1 MEKKFLKVG
10 KSINFKFNTEGLEC
24 DLTPGM
30 VYNIDVDRY
39 TDAISLEETS
49 GLSLPSK
56 VYCTPRDE
64 RFIDKVINS
73 YNLSESGFTGV
84 MLAGLKGS
92 GKTVMAKMIANNS
105 GLPIIN
111 IDKNIRPY
119 ILRNLVEKLGDTS
132 VCFLFDELDK
142 VLEDYDDSVLLQV
155 LDGSDTK
162 GKHMILFTCN
172 DDNEISEYLID
183 RCSRIRYWREF
194 DEMSPSL
201 IMEVLN
207 DKLNDKK
214 EVKSLTDFI
223 KDNFEVCSFDNI
235 ASFVKEANDYPTT
248 TFEELF
254 EDMNLSSKGSI
265 KPHPRNSNKNTTNS
279 LKKNKPMAH
288 KTFDQMLGCDDCE
301 KCCCAGC

>member
-24 DLTPGM
+24 DLTPGI
-30 VYNIDVDRY
+30 VYNINVDRY

-56 VYCTPRDE
+56 VYCTQRDE

-92 GKTVMAKMIANNS
+92 GKTVMAKVIANKS

-172 DDNEISEYLID
+172 DEDEISEYLID
-183 RCSRIRYWREF
+183 RCSRIRNWREF

-235 ASFVKEANDYPTT
+235 ASFVKEANDYPTVT
-248 TFEELF
+248 YEELF

-265 KPHPRNSNKNTTNS
+265 KPHPRRKDNAKC
-279 LKKNKPMAH
+279 LKEK
-288 KTFDQMLGCDDCE
+288 FD
-301 KCCCAGC
+301 KVCAGC

>member
-56 VYCTPRDE
+56 VYCTQRDE

-92 GKTVMAKMIANNS
+92 GKTVMAKVIANKS

-142 VLEDYDDSVLLQV
+142 VLADYDDSVLLQV

-172 DDNEISEYLID
+172 DDDEISEYLID

-194 DEMSPSL
+194 DAMSPSL

-254 EDMNLSSKGSI
+254 EDMNLSSKGTI
-265 KPHPRNSNKNTTNS
+265 KPHARSCKENNNKNV
-279 LKKNKPMAH
+279 KKKL
-288 KTFDQMLGCDDCE
+288 TSDDCCCD
-301 KCCCAGC
+301 CCCAGC

>member
-288 KTFDQMLGCDDCE
+288 KTFDQMLGCDDC
-301 KCCCAGC
+301 CAGC

>member
-24 DLTPGM
+24 DLTTGM
-30 VYNIDVDRY
+30 VYNINVDRY
-39 TDAISLEETS
+39 TSAISLEETS

-56 VYCTPRDE
+56 VYCTQRDE

-92 GKTVMAKMIANNS
+92 GKTVMAKVIANKS

-142 VLEDYDDSVLLQV
+142 ILEDYDDSVLLQV

-172 DDNEISEYLID
+172 DDNKISEYLID
-183 RCSRIRYWREF
+183 RCSRIRYWRKF

-235 ASFVKEANDYPTT
+235 VSFVKEANNYPTT

-254 EDMNLSSKGSI
+254 EDMNLSSKGTI
-265 KPHPRNSNKNTTNS
+265 KPHARSCKNNC
-279 LKKNKPMAH
+279 LKNAK
-288 KTFDQMLGCDDCE
+288 KTSSKDMNYDY
-301 KCCCAGC
+301 CCAGC

>member
-10 KSINFKFNTEGLEC
+10 KSVNFKFNTEGLEC

-30 VYNIDVDRY
+30 VYNISVDRY
-39 TDAISLEETS
+39 TDAISLEESS

-56 VYCTPRDE
+56 VYCTQRDE

-92 GKTVMAKMIANNS
+92 GKTVMAKVIANKS

-111 IDKNIRPY
+111 IAKNIRPY

-142 VLEDYDDSVLLQV
+142 VLADYDDSVLLQV

-172 DDNEISEYLID
+172 DDDEISEYLID
-183 RCSRIRYWREF
+183 RCSRIRYWRKF

-223 KDNFEVCSFDNI
+223 KDNFEVCSFDTI

-254 EDMNLSSKGSI
+254 EDMNISSKGTI
-265 KPHPRNSNKNTTNS
+265 KPHARSYKENNHKNV
-279 LKKNKPMAH
+279 KKTK
-288 KTFDQMLGCDDCE
+288 FSEDICCDCCSGC
-301 KCCCAGC
+301 

>member
-30 VYNIDVDRY
+30 VYNISVDRY

-265 KPHPRNSNKNTTNS
+265 KPHPRNKDKNTTNS
-279 LKKNKPMAH
+279 LKKNKPMAR
-288 KTFDQMLGCDDCE
+288 KTFDQMLGCDDC
-301 KCCCAGC
+301 CSNC

>member
-10 KSINFKFNTEGLEC
+10 KSINFKFSTEGLEC

-30 VYNIDVDRY
+30 VYNINVDNY
-39 TDAISLEETS
+39 TEEISLEES
-49 GLSLPSK
+49 GGLSLPSK
-56 VYCTPRDE
+56 VYCTQRDE

-84 MLAGLKGS
+84 MLAGVKGS
-92 GKTVMAKMIANNS
+92 GKTVMAKVIANKS

-111 IDKNIRPY
+111 IGKNIRPY
-119 ILRNLVEKLGDTS
+119 TLKNLVDKLGDTS
-132 VCFLFDELDK
+132 ICFLFDELDK
-142 VLEDYDDSVLLQV
+142 VLADYDDSVLLQV

-172 DDNEISEYLID
+172 NDDDISEYLID

-235 ASFVKEANDYPTT
+235 SSFVKEANDYPTT

-254 EDMNLSSKGSI
+254 EDMNLSSKGTI
-265 KPHPRNSNKNTTNS
+265 KPHARSCKANCMKNY
-279 LKKNKPMAH
+279 KKASFK
-288 KTFDQMLGCDDCE
+288 DVDWDYCS
-301 KCCCAGC
+301 AGC

>member
-10 KSINFKFNTEGLEC
+10 KSVNFKFNTEGLEC

-30 VYNIDVDRY
+30 VYNIIVDRF
-39 TDAISLEETS
+39 TDSLSLEES
-49 GLSLPSK
+49 GSLSLPSK
-56 VYCTPRDE
+56 VYCTARDE

-73 YNLSESGFTGV
+73 YNLSENGFTGV

-92 GKTVMAKMIANNS
+92 GKTVMAKMIANKS

-111 IDKNIRPY
+111 IDKSIRPY
-119 ILRNLVEKLGDTS
+119 ILRNLVEKFGDTS

-183 RCSRIRYWREF
+183 RCSRIRYWRKF

-235 ASFVKEANDYPTT
+235 VSFVKEANDYPTT

-254 EDMNLSSKGSI
+254 EDMNLSSKGTI
-265 KPHPRNSNKNTTNS
+265 KPHTRSCKANCLKNA
-279 LKKNKPMAH
+279 KNAFSK
-288 KTFDQMLGCDDCE
+288 DINCD
-301 KCCCAGC
+301 CCCAGC

>member
-10 KSINFKFNTEGLEC
+10 KSINFRFNTEGLEC

-30 VYNIDVDRY
+30 VYSIDVDSY
-39 TDAISLEETS
+39 TNEISLEETS

-56 VYCTPRDE
+56 VYCTQRDE

-73 YNLSESGFTGV
+73 YNLSKSGFTGV

-92 GKTVMAKMIANNS
+92 GKTVMAKVIANKS

-111 IDKNIRPY
+111 IDKSIRPY

-142 VLEDYDDSVLLQV
+142 VLGDYDDSVLLQV

-172 DDNEISEYLID
+172 NDDEISEYLID
-183 RCSRIRYWREF
+183 RCSRIRYWRKF

-201 IMEVLN
+201 IMEVLK
-207 DKLNDKK
+207 DRLNDKK

-235 ASFVKEANDYPTT
+235 ASFAKEANDYPTT

-254 EDMNLSSKGSI
+254 EDMNLSSKGTI
-265 KPHPRNSNKNTTNS
+265 KHYARSCKENNHKNV
-279 LKKNKPMAH
+279 KKKLAS
-288 KTFDQMLGCDDCE
+288 DDCCCDCCCLGC
-301 KCCCAGC
+301 

>member
-1 MEKKFLKVG
+1 MEKKFLKIG
-10 KSINFKFNTEGLEC
+10 KSINFKFNTDGLEY

-30 VYNIDVDRY
+30 VYNIKVDRY
-39 TDAISLEETS
+39 TDAISLEES
-49 GLSLPSK
+49 AGLSLPSK

-64 RFIDKVINS
+64 RFMEKVINS
-73 YNLSESGFTGV
+73 YNLSENGFTGV
-84 MLAGLKGS
+84 MLVGLKGS

-119 ILRNLVEKLGDTS
+119 ILRNLVSMLGDTS

-172 DDNEISEYLID
+172 DNNEISEYLID

-265 KPHPRNSNKNTTNS
+265 KPHPRNKNKNI
-279 LKKNKPMAH
+279 LKDFCKKKAKSNVGVAV
-288 KTFDQMLGCDDCE
+288 DRGCDDC
-301 KCCCAGC
+301 CCAGY

>member
-30 VYNIDVDRY
+30 VYSIDIDRY
-39 TDAISLEETS
+39 TNAISLEETS

-56 VYCTPRDE
+56 VYCTQRDE

-92 GKTVMAKMIANNS
+92 GKTVMAKVIANKS

-111 IDKNIRPY
+111 IGKNIRPY
-119 ILRNLVEKLGDTS
+119 ILGNLVEKLGDTS

-142 VLEDYDDSVLLQV
+142 VLADYDDSVLLQV

-183 RCSRIRYWREF
+183 RCSRIRYWRKF

-235 ASFVKEANDYPTT
+235 ASFVKEANDYPTI

-254 EDMNLSSKGSI
+254 EDMNLSSKGTI
-265 KPHPRNSNKNTTNS
+265 KPHARSCKANCLKNA
-279 LKKNKPMAH
+279 KKKAAS
-288 KTFDQMLGCDDCE
+288 DDC
-301 KCCCAGC
+301 CCDYCCAGC

>member
-10 KSINFKFNTEGLEC
+10 NSINFKFNTDGLEY
-24 DLTPGM
+24 DLVPGT
-30 VYNIDVDRY
+30 VYNIIVDRY
-39 TDAISLEETS
+39 TDAISLQES
-49 GLSLPSK
+49 GDLSLPSK

-64 RFIDKVINS
+64 RFMDKVINS
-73 YNLSESGFTGV
+73 YNLSENGFTGV

-92 GKTVMAKMIANNS
+92 GKTVMAKMIANKS

-111 IDKNIRPY
+111 IDKNIRPH
-119 ILRNLVEKLGDTS
+119 ILRNVVEKLGDTS

-142 VLEDYDDSVLLQV
+142 VLEGYDDSFLLQV

-172 DDNEISEYLID
+172 DDSEISEYLID

-194 DEMSPSL
+194 EEMSPSL

-235 ASFVKEANDYPTT
+235 VSFVKEANNYPTM

-254 EDMNLSSKGSI
+254 EDMNLSSKGTI
-265 KPHPRNSNKNTTNS
+265 KPHPRNRNKNTTNS
-279 LKKNKPMAH
+279 LKKNKP
-288 KTFDQMLGCDDCE
+288 TFDQMLGCDDC
-301 KCCCAGC
+301 CAGC

>member
-24 DLTPGM
+24 DLTPGI
-30 VYNIDVDRY
+30 VYNINVDRY

-49 GLSLPSK
+49 GLSLPPK
-56 VYCTPRDE
+56 VYCTQRDE

-92 GKTVMAKMIANNS
+92 GKTVMAKVIANKS

-111 IDKNIRPY
+111 IDKNICPY

-142 VLEDYDDSVLLQV
+142 VLADYDDSVLLQV

-172 DDNEISEYLID
+172 DEDGISEYLID

-235 ASFVKEANDYPTT
+235 ASFVKEANDYPTVT
-248 TFEELF
+248 YEELF

-265 KPHPRNSNKNTTNS
+265 KPHPR
-279 LKKNKPMAH
+279 KK
-288 KTFDQMLGCDDCE
+288 G
-301 KCCCAGC
+301 

>member
-30 VYNIDVDRY
+30 VYSIDVDSY

-56 VYCTPRDE
+56 VYCTQRDE

-92 GKTVMAKMIANNS
+92 GKTVMAKMIANKS

-142 VLEDYDDSVLLQV
+142 VLADYDDSVLLQV

-235 ASFVKEANDYPTT
+235 TSFVKEANDYPTT

-254 EDMNLSSKGSI
+254 EDMNLSSKGTI
-265 KPHPRNSNKNTTNS
+265 KPHARSCK
-279 LKKNKPMAH
+279 
-288 KTFDQMLGCDDCE
+288 
-301 KCCCAGC
+301 

>member
-24 DLTPGM
+24 DLTTGM
-30 VYNIDVDRY
+30 VYNINVDRY
-39 TDAISLEETS
+39 TSAISLEETS

-56 VYCTPRDE
+56 VYCTQRDE

-92 GKTVMAKMIANNS
+92 GKTVMAKVIANKS

-111 IDKNIRPY
+111 IDKSIRPY

-142 VLEDYDDSVLLQV
+142 ILEDYDDSVLLQV

-172 DDNEISEYLID
+172 DDNKISEYLID
-183 RCSRIRYWREF
+183 RCSRIRYWRKF

-235 ASFVKEANDYPTT
+235 AYFVKEANDYPTVT
-248 TFEELF
+248 YEELF

-265 KPHPRNSNKNTTNS
+265 KPHARSCKNNC
-279 LKKNKPMAH
+279 LKNAKNAFSK
-288 KTFDQMLGCDDCE
+288 DINCD
-301 KCCCAGC
+301 CCCAGC

>member
-10 KSINFKFNTEGLEC
+10 NSINFKFNTEGLEC

-30 VYNIDVDRY
+30 VYNIKVDRY
-39 TDAISLEETS
+39 TDAISLEESS

-56 VYCTPRDE
+56 VYCTQRDE

-92 GKTVMAKMIANNS
+92 GKTVMAKVIANKS

-142 VLEDYDDSVLLQV
+142 VLADYDDSVLLQV

-172 DDNEISEYLID
+172 DDDEISEYLID
-183 RCSRIRYWREF
+183 RCSRIRYWRKF

-235 ASFVKEANDYPTT
+235 ASFVKEANDYPTVT
-248 TFEELF
+248 YEELF
-254 EDMNLSSKGSI
+254 EDMNISSKGSI
-265 KPHPRNSNKNTTNS
+265 KPHPRKKANAKC
-279 LKKNKPMAH
+279 LKEK
-288 KTFDQMLGCDDCE
+288 FDDVLASGC
-301 KCCCAGC
+301 

>member
-1 MEKKFLKVG
+1 MDKKFLKVG
-10 KSINFKFNTEGLEC
+10 KNVSFKFNTEGLDC

-30 VYNIDVDRY
+30 VYNIKVDRF
-39 TDAISLEETS
+39 TDTISLEES
-49 GLSLPSK
+49 GSLSLPSK
-56 VYCTPRDE
+56 VYCTTRDE

-73 YNLSESGFTGV
+73 YNLSENGFTGV

-92 GKTVMAKMIANNS
+92 GKTVMAKCIANKS

-111 IDKNIRPY
+111 VDKNIRPY
-119 ILRNLVEKLGDTS
+119 ILKHLVEKLEDIS

-142 VLEDYDDSVLLQV
+142 LLEDYDDSVLLQV

-172 DDNEISEYLID
+172 DTDDISEYLVD

-194 DEMSPSL
+194 EEMSPSL

-207 DKLNDKK
+207 DKLDDKK

-235 ASFVKEANDYPTT
+235 ASFVKEANNYPTT

-254 EDMNLSSKGSI
+254 EDMNLSSKGTI
-265 KPHPRNSNKNTTNS
+265 KPHSRSCKENPFRNT
-279 LKKNKPMAH
+279 LKSIKKKAVCN
-288 KTFDQMLGCDDCE
+288 DCCD
-301 KCCCAGC
+301 CCCAG

>member
-30 VYNIDVDRY
+30 VYSINVDRY
-39 TDAISLEETS
+39 TDVISLEETS
-49 GLSLPSK
+49 GLSLPSR
-56 VYCTPRDE
+56 VYCTQRDE

-92 GKTVMAKMIANNS
+92 GKTVMAKVIANKS

-172 DDNEISEYLID
+172 DDDEISEYLID

-223 KDNFEVCSFDNI
+223 KDNFKVCSFDNI

-254 EDMNLSSKGSI
+254 EDMNLSSKGTI
-265 KPHPRNSNKNTTNS
+265 KPHARSCKANCLKNA
-279 LKKNKPMAH
+279 KKKA
-288 KTFDQMLGCDDCE
+288 DSDDC
-301 KCCCAGC
+301 CCDYCCAGC

>member
-111 IDKNIRPY
+111 IDKSIRPY

-172 DDNEISEYLID
+172 DDHEISEYLID

-194 DEMSPSL
+194 EEMSPSL

-265 KPHPRNSNKNTTNS
+265 KPHPRNKNKNI
-279 LKKNKPMAH
+279 LKDCCKQKAKSNVGVAV
-288 KTFDQMLGCDDCE
+288 DRGWDCD
-301 KCCCAGC
+301 CCCAGC

>member
-24 DLTPGM
+24 DLTPGI
-30 VYNIDVDRY
+30 VYNINVDRY

-56 VYCTPRDE
+56 VYCTQRDE

-92 GKTVMAKMIANNS
+92 GKTVMAKVIANKS

-142 VLEDYDDSVLLQV
+142 ILEDYDDSVLLQV

-172 DDNEISEYLID
+172 DDNKISEYLID
-183 RCSRIRYWREF
+183 RCSRIRYWRKF

-235 ASFVKEANDYPTT
+235 VSFVKEANNYPTT

-254 EDMNLSSKGSI
+254 EDMNLSSKGTI
-265 KPHPRNSNKNTTNS
+265 KPHARSCKNNC
-279 LKKNKPMAH
+279 LKNAKNAFSK
-288 KTFDQMLGCDDCE
+288 DINCD
-301 KCCCAGC
+301 CCCAGC

>member
-1 MEKKFLKVG
+1 MEKKFLKIG
-10 KSINFKFNTEGLEC
+10 KSINFKFNTDGLEC

-30 VYNIDVDRY
+30 VYNIKVDRY
-39 TDAISLEETS
+39 TDAISLEES
-49 GLSLPSK
+49 AGLSLPSK

-64 RFIDKVINS
+64 RFMEKVINS
-73 YNLSESGFTGV
+73 YNLSENGFTGV

-119 ILRNLVEKLGDTS
+119 ILRNLVSMLGDTS

-172 DDNEISEYLID
+172 DNNEISEYLID

-235 ASFVKEANDYPTT
+235 ASFVKEANDYPNV

-265 KPHPRNSNKNTTNS
+265 KPHPRNKNKNTTNS
-279 LKKNKPMAH
+279 FSRISQFFDKKL
-288 KTFDQMLGCDDCE
+288 DCDDC
-301 KCCCAGC
+301 CCCARC

>member
-1 MEKKFLKVG
+1 MDKKFLKVG
-10 KSINFKFNTEGLEC
+10 KKVSFKFNTEGLEC

-30 VYNIDVDRY
+30 VYNIKVDRF
-39 TDAISLEETS
+39 TDTISLEES
-49 GLSLPSK
+49 GSLSLPSK
-56 VYCTPRDE
+56 VYCTTRDE

-73 YNLSESGFTGV
+73 YNLSENGFTGV

-92 GKTVMAKMIANNS
+92 GKTVMAKCIANKS

-111 IDKNIRPY
+111 VDKNIRPY
-119 ILRNLVEKLGDTS
+119 ILKCLVEKLEDVS

-142 VLEDYDDSVLLQV
+142 LLDDYDDSVLLQV

-172 DDNEISEYLID
+172 DTDNISEYLVD

-194 DEMSPSL
+194 KEMSPSL

-235 ASFVKEANDYPTT
+235 ASFVKEVNDYPTT

-254 EDMNLSSKGSI
+254 EDMNLSSKGVIKSHSRFCEENPFNSI
-265 KPHPRNSNKNTTNS
+265 
-279 LKKNKPMAH
+279 LKSTKKKAV
-288 KTFDQMLGCDDCE
+288 CDDCCD
-301 KCCCAGC
+301 CCCAG

>member
-24 DLTPGM
+24 DLTTGM
-30 VYNIDVDRY
+30 VYNINVDRY
-39 TDAISLEETS
+39 TSTISLEETS

-56 VYCTPRDE
+56 VYCTQRDE

-92 GKTVMAKMIANNS
+92 GKTVMAKVIANKS

-111 IDKNIRPY
+111 IDKSIRPY

-142 VLEDYDDSVLLQV
+142 ILEDYDDSVLLQV

-172 DDNEISEYLID
+172 DDNKISEYLID
-183 RCSRIRYWREF
+183 RCSRIRYWRKF

-235 ASFVKEANDYPTT
+235 VSFVKEANNYPTT

-254 EDMNLSSKGSI
+254 EDMNLSSKGTI
-265 KPHPRNSNKNTTNS
+265 KPHARSCKNNC
-279 LKKNKPMAH
+279 LKNAKNAFSK
-288 KTFDQMLGCDDCE
+288 DINCD
-301 KCCCAGC
+301 CCCAGC

>member
-1 MEKKFLKVG
+1 M
-10 KSINFKFNTEGLEC
+10 
-24 DLTPGM
+24 
-30 VYNIDVDRY
+30 
-39 TDAISLEETS
+39 
-49 GLSLPSK
+49 
-56 VYCTPRDE
+56 
-64 RFIDKVINS
+64 DKVINS

-92 GKTVMAKMIANNS
+92 GKTVMAKVIANKS

-119 ILRNLVEKLGDTS
+119 ILRNLVEKLGNTS

-254 EDMNLSSKGSI
+254 EDMNLSSKGTI
-265 KPHPRNSNKNTTNS
+265 KPHSRSCKTNCLKNV
-279 LKKNKPMAH
+279 KKKAAS
-288 KTFDQMLGCDDCE
+288 DDCCCD
-301 KCCCAGC
+301 CCCAGC